1 MTQSKYSPIFSYWK
15 RDIPMFIGI
24 LLLMVCVATYCI
36 LTSFPEDAPC
46 EEQKF
51 FILIKSLLLLTII
64 ISVLISILKAMKIY
78 LSNIEKERNLLSDL
92 YAEEQKRA
100 IIKTESNSE
109 ETENKLK
116 KEIQSLSAQLE
127 EVKKSYRQ
135 QVETEIQ
142 ARYQIEKIR
151 YLEELNKQLLADKK
165 K

>member
-1 MTQSKYSPIFSYWK
+1 
-15 RDIPMFIGI
+15 
-24 LLLMVCVATYCI
+24 
-36 LTSFPEDAPC
+36 
-46 EEQKF
+46 
-51 FILIKSLLLLTII
+51 
-64 ISVLISILKAMKIY
+64 MKIY